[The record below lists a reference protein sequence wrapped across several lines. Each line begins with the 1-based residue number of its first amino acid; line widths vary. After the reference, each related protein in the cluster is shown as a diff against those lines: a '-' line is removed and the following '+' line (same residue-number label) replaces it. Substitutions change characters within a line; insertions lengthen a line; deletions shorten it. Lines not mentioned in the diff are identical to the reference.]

1 MLHYGETHFVVSD
14 KAKAITR
21 LSQVSEIELNRVN
34 RRKETSIAAKK
45 MSKVKGNVFF
55 HEQGVTRNLIT
66 GYTASGAKSARISH
80 RRLYGTREV
89 IIA

>member
-1 MLHYGETHFVVSD
+1 MVSD
-14 KAKAITR
+14 KAKAVTG
-21 LSQVSEIELNRVN
+21 LPQVGGIELNRVN
-34 RRKETSIAAKK
+34 RRAETSIAAKK
-45 MSKVKGNVFF
+45 MSKVRGNVFSY
-55 HEQGVTRNLIT
+55 EQGVTWNLIT